1 MERFR
6 KLGLSEHI
14 VKVVHEMG
22 YIEPTEIQAKTIPMV
37 LAGRDII
44 GASATGSGKTLAFG
58 AGIIQ
63 SSTKG
68 AGIQALVLTPTRE
81 LAEQV
86 TQALRGFSKHYGLV
100 IQDIYGGVSIN
111 PQIDGLRRADVVVGT
126 PGRILDHLER
136 GTLNLSK
143 IQILVLDE
151 ADRMADM
158 GFLPDVERIIRKCPQ
173 GRQTM
178 LFSATMSPDIE
189 HISGKHM
196 RDPAYVAV
204 EQYVDA
210 SKLKHYLYD
219 VPTNMKFSLL
229 VHLLKTDKA
238 SGLVMV
244 FCNTRTTVDTIS
256 TNLERLGIQATAIH
270 GGFSQNQRTRAIS
283 TFTEK
288 SAHILVCTDVA
299 ARGLDIPNVSHIY
312 NYDMPK
318 SSIDYIHRVGRTAR
332 AGKEGQ
338 AISIVCERDY
348 PNLKEVEKDRSL
360 KLVEKHLPE
369 FPRMALVFERGR
381 RGGSGGRD
389 DRRGRGGFGGRSGGS
404 GGQGRGGF
412 GGRGHGGGGYGGH
425 SGGGR
430 SGGSGGGRPRYGGRG
445 GSSGRGS
452 HESHGGSEG
461 GTGGGHYG
469 AEYGK

>member
-14 VKVVHEMG
+14 VKVVHELG

-63 SSTKG
+63 SSTRG

-86 TQALRGFSKHYGLV
+86 TQALRGFAKHYGLV

-111 PQIDGLRRADVVVGT
+111 PQIDGLKRADVVVGT

-158 GFLPDVERIIRKCPQ
+158 GFLPDVERIIRKCPE

-229 VHLLKTDKA
+229 VHLLKTDKS

-256 TNLERLGIQATAIH
+256 TNLERMGLQATAIH
-270 GGFSQNQRTRAIS
+270 GGFSQNQRSKALSMFTDKHTR
-283 TFTEK
+283 
-288 SAHILVCTDVA
+288 ILVCTDVA

-348 PNLKEVEKDRSL
+348 PNLKEVERDKSL

-369 FPRMALVFERGR
+369 FPRVPLVFERGR
-381 RGGSGGRD
+381 RGGRD
-389 DRRGRGGFGGRSGGS
+389 DRGGRGGFGGRSGGS
-404 GGQGRGGF
+404 GGGQGRGGF
-412 GGRGHGGGGYGGH
+412 GGRGHGGGGYGGR
-425 SGGGR
+425 SGGGGHSR
-430 SGGSGGGRPRYGGRG
+430 FGGQGGRG
-445 GSSGRGS
+445 GSGGRGGYRGG
-452 HESHGGSEG
+452 HEEHGKSEG
-461 GTGGGHYG
+461 GGGGHYG